1 MAWLVNPLRILGL
14 CHTLGVTAH
23 IYSALSLS
31 FLSPSIW
38 GGRGRELQGI
48 CLLALLPPLPWFCFL
63 LEARHLLRPRFFCR
77 ICLSLSRWTEG
88 DIIGA
93 ARWPEGDGASLC
105 LSQLLLLLGREAWV
119 KPASLWLR
127 PPQATRHSGHTHI
140 QLHSRPAA
148 ASCHQ
153 ESPQLRS
160 PPVLS
165 YEKPLLWGCRLEKL
179 G

>member
-14 CHTLGVTAH
+14 CRTLGVTAH

-38 GGRGRELQGI
+38 RGRGRELQGV
-48 CLLALLPPLPWFCFL
+48 CVLALLPLPPWFCFL
-63 LEARHLLRPRFFCR
+63 LEAQHLLRPRFFCR

-105 LSQLLLLLGREAWV
+105 LSQLLLLLG
-119 KPASLWLR
+119 KGGLGQASIPLVETPTGHQAFWTYTHTT
-127 PPQATRHSGHTHI
+127 PQQASCSVLSSRVT
-140 QLHSRPAA
+140 LAALPSRPF
-148 ASCHQ
+148 
-153 ESPQLRS
+153 L
-160 PPVLS
+160 
-165 YEKPLLWGCRLEKL
+165 
-179 G
+179 